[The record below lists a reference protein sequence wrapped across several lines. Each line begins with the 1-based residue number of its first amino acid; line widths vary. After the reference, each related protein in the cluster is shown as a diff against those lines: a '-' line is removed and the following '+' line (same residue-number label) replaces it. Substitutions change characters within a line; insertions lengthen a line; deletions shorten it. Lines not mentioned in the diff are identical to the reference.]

1 MKFVL
6 HVLAAVCL
14 MAAGWGLAR
23 WMAKPVI
30 TIEEV
35 VVTETKYIRAAE
47 TEQELKNCYE
57 SPIVITAEMVDTYM
71 HITAA
76 DNCKQASAQVM
87 MDCEPRPRDG
97 SELMLSHV
105 LAAVGG
111 ALLVLIAL

>member
-35 VVTETKYIRAAE
+35 VVTETNICA
-47 TEQELKNCYE
+47 
-57 SPIVITAEMVDTYM
+57 
-71 HITAA
+71 
-76 DNCKQASAQVM
+76 
-87 MDCEPRPRDG
+87 RPRR
-97 SELMLSHV
+97 SKS
-105 LAAVGG
+105 
-111 ALLVLIAL
+111 